1 MRKIVV
7 NILKSFAILYLV
19 AFALLIYIGE
29 NGITYIG
36 DVDLLNVGASMFLG
50 IVFGGVPLY
59 LLICYI
65 DDYSVP
71 SSRNNRN
78 VQTTRTYS
86 RSSNSYGNY
95 DSYDKPKK
103 EEYKSEEKE
112 DKYLDTASAL
122 ALGISTEDIINYNCG
137 DYDAL
142 NKYGEA
148 AHHVGKSDFFGLG

>member
-65 DDYSVP
+65 MI
-71 SSRNNRN
+71 N
-78 VQTTRTYS
+78 V
-86 RSSNSYGNY
+86 
-95 DSYDKPKK
+95 
-103 EEYKSEEKE
+103 
-112 DKYLDTASAL
+112 
-122 ALGISTEDIINYNCG
+122 LGVW
-137 DYDAL
+137 L
-142 NKYGEA
+142 NW
-148 AHHVGKSDFFGLG
+148 